1 MIILLIA
8 VLGGKLVFENAFADD
23 AEAQRE
29 IIYAHQDHPVGMAI
43 SDIQGFSFE
52 IFQDPLVFQRQIQ
65 DVVILLVTDGFR
77 QSVGRLEAVVGG
89 FSQIESGTEYPQ
101 TVEIDAGIRFEI
113 ETVFAADDAALR

>member
-29 IIYAHQDHPVGMAI
+29 IIYAHQDH
-43 SDIQGFSFE
+43 
-52 IFQDPLVFQRQIQ
+52 QRQIQ